1 MTTTGEP
8 ATVQE
13 EIDQLSLAQALIDVE
28 IAVARAN
35 DLTVRLL
42 ETRLEL
48 AMTRER
54 LVETEAAYADLLRDH
69 EGQRSSKAFRIA
81 ERVWAIRRAV
91 GV

>member
-13 EIDQLSLAQALIDVE
+13 EIDQLSLEQALIDVE

>member
-13 EIDQLSLAQALIDVE
+13 EIDQLSLEQALIDVE

-48 AMTRER
+48 ATTRER

>member
-1 MTTTGEP
+1 MTTTGES
-8 ATVQE
+8 ASVQE
-13 EIDQLSLAQALIDVE
+13 EIDQLSLEQALIDVE

-69 EGQRSSKAFRIA
+69 DGQRNSKAFRIA